1 MESNCLLCNVVH
13 IEGVH
18 AELPFE
24 LVSCVPTSD
33 SDRLAADALRPDGP
47 RVGVE
52 EEDVVA
58 LVNEDASERLDDGSL
73 EADLARLFDLG
84 ALRLLVPEILDLR
97 NQKLN
102 DYFRIRLEKKLDRK
116 CNEKGSVNNDLR
128 IR

>member
-97 NQKLN
+97 NQKFKRL
-102 DYFRIRLEKKLDRK
+102 FSHSIRKEVRSKM
-116 CNEKGSVNNDLR
+116 
-128 IR
+128 